1 MKKTVE
7 TKSPIR
13 FNLTKREFLKTNLY
27 VGFAAFLGSTG
38 FYPKRTLGSSNPLKN
53 FSFVQ
58 SNTLDTVTV
67 PKEYTWQVVSLWG
80 QPMFSKAKE
89 FDHKTTGNAEN
100 QKLCVGDNNDGMAFF
115 EKENRKLLVIN
126 NEYCNLSIM
135 HHYND
140 GILTSDDITKN
151 MFAHG
156 ITIIEVE
163 ETNGKWVLKKD
174 SAYNRR
180 ITPETEMDIK
190 GPAAGH
196 DLLKTSYDSTG
207 TKALGTWN
215 NCGNGQTPWGS
226 YLSCEENFNK
236 YFSCSD
242 KEQKLSVEQ
251 KRYGIK
257 TKDAGYQWSK
267 IHDRFD
273 ISKEP
278 NEPNKVGYVV
288 EIDPFNPLST
298 PKKRTALGRFKH
310 ENAELV
316 LANDNRIVVYMGDDQ
331 RGEFLYKFISKNSYD
346 SDKNADDLLDNGSL
360 FVAKFENDGTGFWV
374 ELKPSNTGFNT
385 KEEICIFTRLAAS
398 TVGATPM
405 DRPEWVA
412 TNPLNTD
419 VYVALTNNKNRGI
432 KKNAGGD
439 PMKVGGPNPREQNIY
454 GQIIKIRP
462 DLENHSSQTFRWE
475 IFAMAGNPTV
485 NQGSARRG
493 SPNINAEN
501 IFNCPDGLKVSHN
514 GFIWI
519 QTDGNYSNSG
529 DFKGMGNNQMLV
541 ANPETKE
548 IRRFLVGPKEC
559 EVTGFAWSS
568 DKKTMFVGI
577 QHPGERGNSSF
588 PEGKKDALPRSAVI
602 AIKHKDNLEIG

>member
-1 MKKTVE
+1 MKKTVK
-7 TKSPIR
+7 TKLPIR
-13 FNLTKREFLKTNLY
+13 FNANKRDFLKTNLY

-38 FYPKRTLGSSNPLKN
+38 FYPKRTLGSSNPLEN

-135 HHYND
+135 HHYSD

-180 ITPETEMDIK
+180 ITPETKMDIM

-215 NCGNGQTPWGS
+215 NCGNGHTPWGS

-242 KEQKLSVEQ
+242 
-251 KRYGIK
+251 
-257 TKDAGYQWSK
+257 
-267 IHDRFD
+267 
-273 ISKEP
+273 
-278 NEPNKVGYVV
+278 
-288 EIDPFNPLST
+288 
-298 PKKRTALGRFKH
+298 
-310 ENAELV
+310 
-316 LANDNRIVVYMGDDQ
+316 
-331 RGEFLYKFISKNSYD
+331 
-346 SDKNADDLLDNGSL
+346 
-360 FVAKFENDGTGFWV
+360 
-374 ELKPSNTGFNT
+374 
-385 KEEICIFTRLAAS
+385 
-398 TVGATPM
+398 
-405 DRPEWVA
+405 
-412 TNPLNTD
+412 
-419 VYVALTNNKNRGI
+419 
-432 KKNAGGD
+432 
-439 PMKVGGPNPREQNIY
+439 
-454 GQIIKIRP
+454 
-462 DLENHSSQTFRWE
+462 
-475 IFAMAGNPTV
+475 
-485 NQGSARRG
+485 
-493 SPNINAEN
+493 
-501 IFNCPDGLKVSHN
+501 
-514 GFIWI
+514 
-519 QTDGNYSNSG
+519 
-529 DFKGMGNNQMLV
+529 
-541 ANPETKE
+541 
-548 IRRFLVGPKEC
+548 
-559 EVTGFAWSS
+559 
-568 DKKTMFVGI
+568 
-577 QHPGERGNSSF
+577 
-588 PEGKKDALPRSAVI
+588 
-602 AIKHKDNLEIG
+602 